1 MEYIRVGTD
10 YYRVVDKPLLSGDTI
25 NTLVK
30 WTKGEIITDYG
41 KDYIAEIKKY
51 KGFATIPSNTN
62 FEKEIKGFY
71 NEYHEIRHEIKEGLF
86 SKTESFLKHIF
97 GEQYEIGIDFLT
109 ILWQQPT
116 QILPILCL
124 VSDER
129 NTGKTTFLNWLKLIF
144 QKNMTINKNEDF
156 RSQFNG
162 DWATKLIIAIDEALL
177 DRREDSERIKNLS
190 TSRTFKMEYKGKD
203 KVETPFFGKFVLCSN
218 HENNF
223 IVLDEK
229 EIRYWV
235 RKVPSFNP
243 GSENTELLEEL
254 EKEIPYF
261 LDHVNSRKITTPKKS
276 RMWFSKEE
284 IYTAALENLIK
295 GNQTDLEKEIIE
307 IVNNDFFR
315 FEKETICYSTTDL
328 VNLLK
333 INNIRPSS
341 YKISEVLKSKFG
353 LIQKNSSYK
362 RYNICSMPYEN
373 GAKMFIEETT
383 VKGRYYE
390 FEKKSFE

>member
-1 MEYIRVGTD
+1 MEYLRVGTD
-10 YYRVVDKPLLSGDTI
+10 YYRVVDKPLLSGDAM

-41 KDYIAEIKKY
+41 KDYIAKINKY

-71 NEYHEIRHEIKEGLF
+71 NEYHEISHEIREGSF

-97 GEQYEIGIDFLT
+97 GEQYKIGLDFLT

-124 VSDER
+124 VSDDR

-162 DWATKLIIAIDEALL
+162 DWATKLIIAIDEAFL

-203 KVETPFFGKFVLCSN
+203 KVETPFFGKFILCSN
-218 HENNF
+218 HEKDF
-223 IVLDEK
+223 IIIDEK

-235 RKVPSFNP
+235 RQVPSFNP
-243 GSENTELLEEL
+243 GDENTELLVEL

-261 LDHVNSRKITTPKKS
+261 LNHLNSRKITTPKKS

-284 IYTAALENLIK
+284 IYTPALTKLVK
-295 GNQTDLEKEIIE
+295 GNKTSLEKEIIE

-315 FEKETICYSTTDL
+315 FEKETICYTASDL
-328 VNLLK
+328 VELLK
-333 INNIRPSS
+333 NNNIRVSS
-341 YKISEVLKSKFG
+341 FKVVEVLTSKFG
-353 LIQKNSSYK
+353 LVQFNSSYQ
-362 RYNICSMPYEN
+362 RYNISAIPFSN
-373 GAKMFIEETT
+373 GEKSFIEETT
-383 VKGRYYE
+383 LRGRYYE
-390 FEKKSFE
+390 FKKENFD